1 MAMKKMCLRK
11 TVSFLLVLSMIMAL
25 AGCGSGDPTAPGSGM
40 DTDSGIDGSGNMDP
54 VSGDVG
60 DAESD
65 STAAMGRY
73 VETELDLTEFL
84 ANSDGNR
91 GLRRRLDG
99 SLVILSTIG
108 GLVVSEDEGAT
119 WQAEAPDWFQA
130 MKQEEKYIIDMD
142 MAADG
147 TTAVLYNSGGV
158 EEYAPAMM
166 LVLPDGTH
174 VPVEVELTEEESSFS
189 TLAVSEEGRI
199 IVGTASETLYE
210 IHTDGNAEKYLTVE
224 ERPQWMK
231 IQDGLLFMDSE
242 VGDMPVIYDMEAE
255 AWVEDD
261 VLQEFAAANYGDRYY
276 NGYTFQNMYLLPGE
290 EQTVYTIGGKGI
302 HRHVIG
308 GNMMEQIV
316 DGSLSML
323 SNPQYYT
330 ISMMQ
335 LEGDAFLGLYTGNKL
350 IRFTYDPDVP
360 SVPEQ
365 VVKLYS
371 LQENANI
378 RQAVSRYQVQ
388 HPDVFVSYE
397 VGMGSGDSVTREDAI
412 KKLNT
417 QIMAGEGPDLLVM
430 DDLPFDSYVEK
441 GMLAD
446 LTDYLA
452 QYSAE
457 EPLFDNV
464 IEALKKDGK
473 AYVAP
478 ATIGIPQIAAAAEGM
493 ENVKDLSDLA
503 DVMEQL
509 RQEHPGESIMGIGGA
524 AALLK
529 RLAATSAPKWITAD
543 GSIDRE
549 VLQEYLEQ
557 CKRIYDIQMDSLD
570 QEMVATYEERMGRL
584 AEYYGVGME
593 QIDWEAYLDLMSYLG
608 KEQHMMIGW
617 MCAQYGYLE
626 LVSLSR
632 NEASKDAKVI
642 PMQGQCTK
650 VFKPATM
657 LAVSAASG
665 QIDAAKDFMSTFLSA
680 EVQSE
685 YDGLPLNQN
694 AFDIQFTPKEDIMG
708 AEGEY
713 TSLYT
718 TDADGNG
725 IGYTMYWPSDE
736 TIAAFKQELSELTT
750 AYVPDQ
756 MLEGAVFKQGAGYM
770 QGEQTIEQAL
780 DEIERA
786 VAIYMAE

>member
-1 MAMKKMCLRK
+1 
-11 TVSFLLVLSMIMAL
+11 
-25 AGCGSGDPTAPGSGM
+25 
-40 DTDSGIDGSGNMDP
+40 
-54 VSGDVG
+54 
-60 DAESD
+60 
-65 STAAMGRY
+65 
-73 VETELDLTEFL
+73 
-84 ANSDGNR
+84 
-91 GLRRRLDG
+91 
-99 SLVILSTIG
+99 
-108 GLVVSEDEGAT
+108 
-119 WQAEAPDWFQA
+119 
-130 MKQEEKYIIDMD
+130 
-142 MAADG
+142 
-147 TTAVLYNSGGV
+147 
-158 EEYAPAMM
+158 
-166 LVLPDGTH
+166 
-174 VPVEVELTEEESSFS
+174 
-189 TLAVSEEGRI
+189 
-199 IVGTASETLYE
+199 
-210 IHTDGNAEKYLTVE
+210 
-224 ERPQWMK
+224 
-231 IQDGLLFMDSE
+231 
-242 VGDMPVIYDMEAE
+242 
-255 AWVEDD
+255 
-261 VLQEFAAANYGDRYY
+261 
-276 NGYTFQNMYLLPGE
+276 
-290 EQTVYTIGGKGI
+290 
-302 HRHVIG
+302 
-308 GNMMEQIV
+308 MEQIV
-316 DGSLSML
+316 DGGLSML
-323 SNPQYYT
+323 SNPNYYT
-330 ISMMQ
+330 IDMMQ

-378 RQAVSRYQVQ
+378 RQAISRYQVQ

-509 RQEHPGESIMGIGGA
+509 RQAHPGESIMGIGDA
-524 AALLK
+524 STILK
-529 RLAATSAPKWITAD
+529 RLAATSAPKWIAAD
-543 GSIDRE
+543 GSIDRA

-570 QEMVATYEERMGRL
+570 QEMVATYQERMGRL

-626 LVSLSR
+626 LESLSK

-685 YDGLPLNQN
+685 YDGLPLNRN

-756 MLEGAVFKQGAGYM
+756 MLEGAVFKQGTGYM

>member
-1 MAMKKMCLRK
+1 MKRNLKKAFSLLLAASMVFAM
-11 TVSFLLVLSMIMAL
+11 
-25 AGCGSGDPTAPGSGM
+25 AGCGTGGAGSGEQETNGG
-40 DTDSGIDGSGNMDP
+40 TDAAGEKEQDGTAGTTGGDGP
-54 VSGDVG
+54 V
-60 DAESD
+60 
-65 STAAMGRY
+65 AMGRY
-73 VETELDLTEFL
+73 VEEEIDLSEQLQQPSSMSRL
-84 ANSDGNR
+84 A
-91 GLRRRLDG
+91 DG
-99 SLVILSTIG
+99 SLVIMDKSAG
-108 GLVVSEDEGAT
+108 MLVSKDEGAT
-119 WQAEAPDWFQA
+119 WTAETPDWFA
-130 MKQEEKYIIDMD
+130 ELKANETYISNMY
-142 MAADG
+142 MGPDG
-147 TTAVLYNSGGV
+147 TAAVITGESSGEGDDVTFILRLSLY
-158 EEYAPAMM
+158 
-166 LVLPDGTH
+166 LPDGTP
-174 VPVEVELTEEESSFS
+174 VPVEKEMTE
-189 TLAVSEEGRI
+189 
-199 IVGTASETLYE
+199 
-210 IHTDGNAEKYLTVE
+210 DEKYFKQVAFKEDGTILASTYRGVYEVQQDGSCEQILTLDYN
-224 ERPQWMK
+224 PQWMWVR
-231 IQDGLLFMDSE
+231 DNLLVVDNDWGEQEMPMLYDLEAGTAFEDQVLTEFM
-242 VGDMPVIYDMEAE
+242 AE
-255 AWVEDD
+255 NYQSRSFNGMDYCD
-261 VLQEFAAANYGDRYY
+261 V
-276 NGYTFQNMYLLPGE
+276 YLLPGE
-290 EQTVYTIGGKGI
+290 DGTVYVTGSKGI
-302 HRHVIG
+302 HRHVVG

-378 RQAVSRYQVQ
+378 RQAISRYQVQ

-397 VGMGSGDSVTREDAI
+397 VGMGSGDSVTREDSI

-473 AYVAP
+473 AYVVP

-529 RLAATSAPKWITAD
+529 RLAATSAPKWIAAD

-570 QEMVATYEERMGRL
+570 SEMVETYEERMGRL

-626 LVSLSR
+626 LESLSR

-685 YDGLPLNQN
+685 YDGLPLNRN

-756 MLEGAVFKQGAGYM
+756 MLEGAVFKQGTGYM

>member
-1 MAMKKMCLRK
+1 MKRNLKKACSLLLAASMVFAM
-11 TVSFLLVLSMIMAL
+11 
-25 AGCGSGDPTAPGSGM
+25 AGCGAGGAASGEQETTGSTDAAGEKEQDGTAGTTG
-40 DTDSGIDGSGNMDP
+40 GDGP
-54 VSGDVG
+54 V
-60 DAESD
+60 
-65 STAAMGRY
+65 AMGRY
-73 VETELDLTEFL
+73 VEEEIDLSEQLQQPSSMSRL
-84 ANSDGNR
+84 A
-91 GLRRRLDG
+91 DG
-99 SLVILSTIG
+99 SLVIMDKSAG
-108 GLVVSEDEGAT
+108 MLVSKDEGAT
-119 WQAEAPDWFQA
+119 WTAETPDWFA
-130 MKQEEKYIIDMD
+130 ELKANETYISNMY
-142 MAADG
+142 MGPDG
-147 TTAVLYNSGGV
+147 TAAVITGESSGEGDDVTFILRLSLY
-158 EEYAPAMM
+158 
-166 LVLPDGTH
+166 LPDGTQ
-174 VPVEVELTEEESSFS
+174 VPVEKEMTEDEMYFKQVAFKEDGTILASTYRGVYEVQQDGSCEQILT
-189 TLAVSEEGRI
+189 LD
-199 IVGTASETLYE
+199 Y
-210 IHTDGNAEKYLTVE
+210 N
-224 ERPQWMK
+224 PQWMWVR
-231 IQDGLLFMDSE
+231 DNLLVVDNDWGEQEMPMLYDLEAGTAFEDQVLTEFM
-242 VGDMPVIYDMEAE
+242 AE
-255 AWVEDD
+255 NYQSRSFNGMDYCD
-261 VLQEFAAANYGDRYY
+261 V
-276 NGYTFQNMYLLPGE
+276 YLLPGE
-290 EQTVYTIGGKGI
+290 DGTVYVTGSKGI
-302 HRHVIG
+302 HRHVVG

-378 RQAVSRYQVQ
+378 RQAISRYQVQ

-478 ATIGIPQIAAAAEGM
+478 ATIGIPQIAAAADGL
-493 ENVKDLSDLA
+493 ENVRDLSDLA

-509 RQEHPGESIMGIGGA
+509 RQAHPDKDILGIGSA
-524 AALLK
+524 SALLK

-557 CKRIYDIQMDSLD
+557 CKRIYDIQMDGLD
-570 QEMVATYEERMGRL
+570 QETVETYQERMGRL
-584 AEYYGVGME
+584 TEYYGVGME

-665 QIDAAKDFMSTFLSA
+665 QIDAAKDFMNTFLSA

-685 YDGLPLNQN
+685 YDGLPLNRN
-694 AFDIQFTPKEDIMG
+694 AFDTQFTPKEDIMG

-780 DEIERA
+780 DEIEKA

>member
-11 TVSFLLVLSMIMAL
+11 TVSFLLVLSMIA
-25 AGCGSGDPTAPGSGM
+25 AFTGCGGDPTSSGSGTDADSGM
-40 DTDSGIDGSGNMDP
+40 DGVNMDS
-54 VSGDVG
+54 VSGDV
-60 DAESD
+60 DAVEAD
-65 STAAMGRY
+65 GAIAMGRY

-99 SLVILSTIG
+99 SLVILSTIS
-108 GLVVSEDEGAT
+108 GLVVSRDEGAT
-119 WQAEAPDWFQA
+119 WQVEAPDWFRA

-147 TTAVLYNSGGV
+147 TMAVLYNSGWA
-158 EEYAPAMM
+158 EEYDPTLM
-166 LVLPDGTH
+166 LVLPDGTQ
-174 VPVEVELTEEESSFS
+174 VPVEAELTEEESSFS
-189 TLAVSEEGRI
+189 TLAVSGEGRI

-210 IHTDGNAEKYLTVE
+210 IHTDGSAEKYLTVE

-316 DGSLSML
+316 DGNLSML
-323 SNPQYYT
+323 SDPNHT
-330 ISMMQ
+330 INSAIR
-335 LEGDAFLGLYTGNKL
+335 LEGDEFLVLFANCKL
-350 IRFTYDPDVP
+350 MRFTYDPDAP
-360 SVPEQ
+360 AVPENMLK
-365 VVKLYS
+365 VYS
-371 LQENANI
+371 LRESDDMRMAIAGFQSQN
-378 RQAVSRYQVQ
+378 
-388 HPDVFVSYE
+388 PDSFISYE
-397 VGMGSGDSVTREDAI
+397 VGMPEGAAVTREDAL

-417 QIMAGEGPDLLVM
+417 QIMAGTGPDLLIM
-430 DDLPFDSYVEK
+430 DDLPIRSYVEK
-441 GMLAD
+441 GLLAD
-446 LTDYLA
+446 LTEYLA
-452 QYSAE
+452 QYSVE
-457 EPLFDNV
+457 N
-464 IEALKKDGK
+464 ALYDTIINTMKIDGK
-473 AYVAP
+473 AYMAP
-478 ATIGIPQIAAAAEGM
+478 AAVSLPMMVGEEQYVS
-493 ENVKDLSDLA
+493 NVTSLSDLA
-503 DVMEQL
+503 DRIEA
-509 RQEHPGESIMGIGGA
+509 RRKADPGQDIIGMISERGV
-524 AALLK
+524 LK
-529 RLAATSAPKWITAD
+529 RFAPVSAPTWID
-543 GSIDRE
+543 GDGRIDRQALGE
-549 VLQEYLEQ
+549 FLEQ
-557 CKRIYDIQMDSLD
+557 CKRIHGVQMEGLAAD
-570 QEMVATYEERMGRL
+570 AIAKYGERDANL
-584 AEYYGVGME
+584 LEYYGMDADLLEWRVTHDFFEVLTGEMAMASGWVE
-593 QIDWEAYLDLMSYLG
+593 SAADWREVVSINRADG
-608 KEQHMMIGW
+608 FQ
-617 MCAQYGYLE
+617 QYAAAE
-626 LVSLSR
+626 M
-632 NEASKDAKVI
+632 K
-642 PMQGQCTK
+642 GQCSG
-650 VFKPATM
+650 VFRPNTL

-665 QIDAAKDFMSTFLSA
+665 QIDAAKDFMNTFLSA

-685 YDGLPLNQN
+685 YDGLPLNRN
-694 AFDIQFTPKEDIMG
+694 AFDTQFTPKEDIMG

>member
-1 MAMKKMCLRK
+1 MLKRNLKKAVSLLLAASMVFAM
-11 TVSFLLVLSMIMAL
+11 T
-25 AGCGSGDPTAPGSGM
+25 GCGAGGAGDGEQGTQGG
-40 DTDSGIDGSGNMDP
+40 TDGSGEKGQAGAAGDTAGDGP
-54 VSGDVG
+54 V
-60 DAESD
+60 
-65 STAAMGRY
+65 AMGRY
-73 VETELDLTEFL
+73 VEEEIDLSEQL
-84 ANSDGNR
+84 SQPGSMS
-91 GLRRRLDG
+91 RLTDG
-99 SLVILSTIG
+99 SLVIMDRDAG
-108 GLVVSEDEGAT
+108 MLVSRDEGAT
-119 WQAEAPDWFQA
+119 WTEETPDWFA
-130 MKQEEKYIIDMD
+130 ELKANDTYISNLYMGP
-142 MAADG
+142 DG
-147 TTAVLYNSGGV
+147 TAAVITGESVGEGDDMSFIQSLQ
-158 EEYAPAMM
+158 
-166 LVLPDGTH
+166 LFLPDGTR
-174 VPVEVELTEEESSFS
+174 VPVEAELTEDEMYFKQVAFKEDGTILASSYRGIYEVQRDGS
-189 TLAVSEEGRI
+189 CEQILTLD
-199 IVGTASETLYE
+199 Y
-210 IHTDGNAEKYLTVE
+210 N
-224 ERPQWMK
+224 PQWMWVK
-231 IQDGLLFMDSE
+231 DSLLVVDNDWGEQEMPALYDLGAGTAFEDQVLTEFMAENYQDRSFNGTD
-242 VGDMPVIYDMEAE
+242 YC
-255 AWVEDD
+255 D
-261 VLQEFAAANYGDRYY
+261 VF
-276 NGYTFQNMYLLPGE
+276 LLPGE
-290 EQTVYTIGGKGI
+290 EGTVYVAGNKGI

-323 SNPQYYT
+323 SNPNYYT
-330 ISMMQ
+330 ISMLQ

-360 SVPEQ
+360 SVPEH
-365 VVKLYS
+365 VVRLYS
-371 LQENANI
+371 LREDMNI
-378 RQAVSRYQVQ
+378 RQAISRYQVQ

-397 VGMGSGDSVTREDAI
+397 VGMGSGDAVTREDAI

-430 DDLPFDSYVEK
+430 DDLPFASYVEK

-446 LTDYLA
+446 LTDYL
-452 QYSAE
+452 QEYSAK

-464 IEALKKDGK
+464 IEALKRDGK

-478 ATIGIPQIAAAAEGM
+478 ATIGIPQIAAAADGM
-493 ENVKDLSDLA
+493 ENVKDLAGLA
-503 DVMEQL
+503 EVMEQL
-509 RQEHPGESIMGIGGA
+509 RQAHPGESIMGIGGA

-543 GSIDRE
+543 GSIERG

-557 CKRIYDIQMDSLD
+557 CKRIYDIQIDGLS
-570 QEMVATYEERMGRL
+570 QEMVATYQERMERM

-593 QIDWEAYLDLMSYLG
+593 RIDWEVYLDLMSYLG

-617 MCAQYGYLE
+617 TCAQYGYLE
-626 LVSLSR
+626 LVSLSK

-665 QIDAAKDFMSTFLSA
+665 QIDAAKDFLGTFLSA
-680 EVQSE
+680 EVQSQ

-694 AFDIQFTPKEDIMG
+694 AFDVQFTPREDIMG

-718 TDADGNG
+718 TDAEGNG

-736 TIAAFKQELSELTT
+736 TIASFKQELSELTT

-756 MLEGAVFKQGAGYM
+756 MLEEAVFRQGAGFM
-770 QGEQTIEQAL
+770 LGEQTMEEAL
-780 DEIERA
+780 DEIEKT